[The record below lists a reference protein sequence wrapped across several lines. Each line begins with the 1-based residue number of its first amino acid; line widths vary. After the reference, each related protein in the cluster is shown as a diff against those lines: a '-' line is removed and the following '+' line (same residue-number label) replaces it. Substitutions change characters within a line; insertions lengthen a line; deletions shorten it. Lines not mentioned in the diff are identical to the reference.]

1 MNKMTGCLA
10 EALES
15 ATFCPDSFG
24 GHRATTIGAEF
35 FLAHV
40 VDDSAVL
47 SGEISGT
54 AWAASQAD
62 DVLIQPLSFMS

>member
-1 MNKMTGCLA
+1 MKTRINRNIEKMNKMTGCLE

-15 ATFCPDSFG
+15 ATFCPDSFA

-47 SGEISGT
+47 SGEMRRVESIE
-54 AWAASQAD
+54 
-62 DVLIQPLSFMS
+62 V